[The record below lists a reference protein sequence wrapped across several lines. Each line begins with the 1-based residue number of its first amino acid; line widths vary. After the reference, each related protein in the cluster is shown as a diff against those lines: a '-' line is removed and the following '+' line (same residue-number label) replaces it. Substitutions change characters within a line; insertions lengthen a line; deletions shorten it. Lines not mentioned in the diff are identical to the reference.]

1 MKSDTDYLHNLLGQ
15 DVLLLPWPKGS
26 KGTKRRWKHLATADM
41 ANPKHLAKLNR
52 ATNIGVALIE
62 ALAEASPRGGKP

>member
-1 MKSDTDYLHNLLGQ
+1 MKSDIDHLRNLLGQ
-15 DVLLLPWPKGS
+15 DVLLLPWPKRS
-26 KGTKRRWKHLATADM
+26 KGTKRRWKHRTAAAM

-52 ATNIGVALIE
+52 ATNIGVALGD